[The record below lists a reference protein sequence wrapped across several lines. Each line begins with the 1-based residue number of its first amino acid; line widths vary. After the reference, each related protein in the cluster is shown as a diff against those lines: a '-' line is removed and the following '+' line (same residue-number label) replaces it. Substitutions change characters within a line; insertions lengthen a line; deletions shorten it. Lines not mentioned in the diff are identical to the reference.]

1 MGFLFCYVNVF
12 VYIFGCQFCQF
23 NLQVPEACLSCC
35 DSPAY
40 GKIYVV
46 FLTAEFL
53 LILDD
58 RWNVLVI
65 GSVDV
70 GFEVVSVEV
79 GDL

>member
-1 MGFLFCYVNVF
+1 MGLLFCYVNVF
-12 VYIFGCQFCQF
+12 VDILRCQLGQF

-40 GKIYVV
+40 GKVYVV

-65 GSVDV
+65 RSVDV
-70 GFEVVSVEV
+70 GFEVVAVEV